1 MTIIAYY
8 ITLYTICYNNRR
20 FGVAKMRESVLT
32 NASFEQTMDHLLD
45 AAVHSR
51 EDALVGVSECI
62 ITGMPIPMGTGLI
75 KIIHKPNNQIKLFK
89 KTRLL
94 ETL

>member
-1 MTIIAYY
+1 MWLWLWSVG
-8 ITLYTICYNNRR
+8 ITR

-51 EDALVGVSECI
+51 EDSLVGVSECI

-75 KIIHKPNNQIKLFK
+75 KILHKPINTIRPFRR
-89 KTRLL
+89 TRLF
-94 ETL
+94 EKVYG

>member
-1 MTIIAYY
+1 
-8 ITLYTICYNNRR
+8 
-20 FGVAKMRESVLT
+20 MRESVLT

-51 EDALVGVSECI
+51 DDALVGVSECI

-75 KIIHKPNNQIKLFK
+75 KIIHRPLSHGCNSNSNNHIKIFK